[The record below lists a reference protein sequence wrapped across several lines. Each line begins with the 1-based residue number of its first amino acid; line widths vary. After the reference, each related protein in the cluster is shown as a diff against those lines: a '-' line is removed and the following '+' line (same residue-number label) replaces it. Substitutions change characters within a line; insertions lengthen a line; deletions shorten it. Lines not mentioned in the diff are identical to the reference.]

1 MVDILTEFCGQ
12 NSTRCVLNDKLKIQ
26 QSMPVSNKRM
36 EEKYMRMKCKRIISL
51 VVIISLFV
59 FSSTNVFANY
69 ENCDEN
75 KLVGMSYE
83 KPTEK
88 SEKELKSIDVPS
100 NIKNLS
106 NGLSYN
112 FSGSCNASHKL
123 YTNYLIRGAYDYSIV
138 IKNNL
143 GKTQYAYVVQDS
155 GSILKTVVISANS
168 TKSFTLPVR
177 QKITTF
183 YLEFPGECNVSG
195 SIQGLN

>member
-1 MVDILTEFCGQ
+1 
-12 NSTRCVLNDKLKIQ
+12 
-26 QSMPVSNKRM
+26 
-36 EEKYMRMKCKRIISL
+36 
-51 VVIISLFV
+51 
-59 FSSTNVFANY
+59 
-69 ENCDEN
+69 
-75 KLVGMSYE
+75 MSYE

-106 NGLSYN
+106 NGSSYN

>member
-1 MVDILTEFCGQ
+1 MVDIWTEFCGQ
-12 NSTRCVLNDKLKIQ
+12 NSTKCVLNDKLKIQ
-26 QSMPVSNKRM
+26 RSMPVSNKRM

-106 NGLSYN
+106 NGSSYN